1 MNDKNPL
8 SQYIEV
14 KQEEI
19 NKDSAL
25 VKQKKKRNGFSFV
38 TSLILFTGIIVGLIK
53 TLLIVLK

>member
-1 MNDKNPL
+1 MNDKDPL
-8 SQYIEV
+8 SQHIEV

-19 NKDSAL
+19 NKESEL
-25 VKQKKKRNGFSFV
+25 VKQKKKRNVFSIV